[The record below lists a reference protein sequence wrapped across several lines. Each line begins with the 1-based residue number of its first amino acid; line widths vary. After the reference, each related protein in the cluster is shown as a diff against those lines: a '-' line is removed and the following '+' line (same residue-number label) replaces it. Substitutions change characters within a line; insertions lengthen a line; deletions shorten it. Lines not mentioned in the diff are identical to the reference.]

1 MSWPWASTVP
11 LIVELE
17 LHPAMRERE
26 TEKAGVCENVS
37 ELVQCTMLQVLSG
50 ARDFWL
56 KYLLEGYVRRT
67 AWLDLPR
74 SL

>member
-1 MSWPWASTVP
+1 MSWPWVSTAP

-56 KYLLEGYVRRT
+56 KYLLEEYVRWT